1 VDFTIRETIIIAILV
16 LFVGKYINRKV
27 PFLREYNIPEP
38 VTGGIMASLLF
49 SIVYALTG
57 QELAFDL
64 AGRDFML
71 IMFFTTIGLGAR
83 LELLVKGGPAL
94 FLLFGLAAAYLFIQN
109 LNGLA
114 VATATGLDKHV
125 GLIGGSISLSGG
137 HGTTIAWSPVFVQRF
152 GIESAAEIG
161 IACSTFGLVL
171 GGLVG
176 GPLAHRLIAR
186 NKLES
191 SSDEDLAVGQR
202 FDAHEMISVD
212 AMFRTVFWIFVAI
225 GIGIYLKEIAEGFN
239 MFMPDFVYCLFAG
252 IILTNTVPRI
262 LPIKTAELRPTTAL
276 VSDFCLSLFLAQSLM
291 SLQLWTL
298 KALAGPLLLLVLVQL
313 AVVLAY
319 AYFIVFRVMGSNYD
333 AAVISSGY
341 VGMALGA
348 TPTAIANMTAVTQK
362 SGASPKAFI
371 IVPLIG
377 ALFIDLSNALVI
389 EFFLKL
395 LE

>member
-1 VDFTIRETIIIAILV
+1 MDFTIRETIIIAIMV

-38 VTGGIMASLLF
+38 VTGGIIASLLF
-49 SIVYALTG
+49 SIIYALTG
-57 QELAFDL
+57 EELRFDL

-83 LELLVKGGPAL
+83 LELLLKGGPAL
-94 FLLFGLAAAYLFIQN
+94 LLLFGLAAIYLFIQN

-114 VATATGLDKHV
+114 VVTATGLDDHV

-137 HGTTIAWSPVFVQRF
+137 HGTTIAWSPVFVERF
-152 GIESAAEIG
+152 GIENAAEIG

-176 GPLAHRLIAR
+176 GPLAHRLIGQ

-191 SSDEDLAVGQR
+191 SSDEELAVGRR
-202 FDAHEMISVD
+202 FDAHEVISVD
-212 AMFRTVFWIFVAI
+212 SMFRTVFWIFVAI
-225 GIGIYLKEIAEGFN
+225 GIGIYLKEVAEDFN

-262 LPIKTAELRPTTAL
+262 LPIKSSDLRPTTAL

-313 AVVLAY
+313 VVVLAY

-362 SGASPKAFI
+362 TGASPKAFI